1 MIYLIDMIYLMGYV
15 IKQEIVSKGGK
26 KWKFNYDL
34 PDWYDLFD
42 DIL

>member
-26 KWKFNYDL
+26 K
-34 PDWYDLFD
+34 
-42 DIL
+42 